1 MKDRNLRP
9 CFSLT
14 CFRVKFATS
23 MQPFY
28 SFLYENIFIFVQI
41 YRMRCVGRIGCDC
54 FIDK

>member
-9 CFSLT
+9 CFSLM

-28 SFLYENIFIFVQI
+28 SFLYKNIFIFGVNKI
-41 YRMRCVGRIGCDC
+41 KVVKRS
-54 FIDK
+54 